1 MALKKA
7 GISLTVDGLS
17 KFLSDIDKVNAATR
31 NLSKTSLGAGDIGKS
46 LGNIGDMSSIGK
58 QSGFSFGEAFKL
70 GFALRVGAAVF
81 DGVVAAAK
89 TAGQLASQGFQA
101 AFNELKLDVKIGAE
115 MQQAT
120 ADVSALANIT
130 NALDQSKI
138 QKATAA
144 LSIDPSVVAGYKDV
158 SQAELRLLQSGE
170 TLAEV
175 LGKQEEG
182 YKGTARAALLL
193 QNASGG
199 SVDTSSI
206 TLAKYQRIFGLTSD
220 VAEKSASII
229 SGTTRQ
235 AALRDLNDYLLLLTN
250 ASSGIESAHISQLDF
265 AAAVATA
272 GPAFSRGRTEGTA
285 FTAFINSLT
294 PKTDKAA
301 YALEK
306 LGVDGYDA
314 AGNFK
319 PLGQLLEQIYKLQN
333 KVTGSTKNLT
343 EEQRN
348 LYLQEAFGVTGSK
361 FVISLLETSTRA
373 EFEHNKELIRSANVA
388 EQARIKTNT
397 LKAAYENLG
406 DTLETARGAFAIGD
420 EGQDNLL
427 DLLTGAARN
436 LQVSLEQSIPS
447 IQHFGST
454 FAASLKPAID
464 TIPKLL
470 AGLSGQPFVIDLAN
484 IQVGKVGE
492 RINLKLGDIFTFDK
506 NTDTTFVSVLNGA
519 LQYAADNTRVAV
531 QIGKLFTFDQSAQ
544 KTQIN
549 LSDYIT
555 FVRDAGGTHF
565 NIGELFTLDDNPKK
579 TTVNLN
585 KYITIAN
592 DKIKGTVDLEV
603 GTFNTSIDVA
613 GLKEKLGGIGLAI
626 GAMGL
631 GVISADSALKD
642 LSAPT
647 GGLGQLR
654 AFVTNTIGALSTSI
668 NGIDANKTASVGLTI
683 SSTLT
688 GVLGVLTKLS
698 DIGNENVGAAAASLT
713 SLTTSL
719 LNFATGVTK
728 GLDGKALETSAGG
741 FISSLID
748 EFTIALAAPD
758 LVGLADAASGFV
770 LALTSQL
777 KIGFT
782 QGSGVA
788 NIAQSLSGFV
798 DVFVQQASAVLSDPK
813 LAANLTG
820 SFQNLAEALAGG
832 LSAAFNNKDLANSLG
847 KGTGDLGGAIVG
859 FIARQVI
866 GAAAAD
872 TNPFSKPIDT
882 TSVTSTLFGTGP
894 QVDPNGLAGTA
905 IKFVQ
910 NYKEAFDKSIDTQ
923 VATQLKPSVL
933 AFETEFSSID
943 RALNSVI
950 GPINNFVG
958 ALAQIPLGLLSA
970 IRTLP
975 GLDQFGKGAPTQ
987 PAGSGIAVTGAN
999 GASSPRTV
1007 IIPDPAPLKAVQTPF
1022 GAMTSPS
1029 MNTGVAQIGT
1039 QNVTAGTV
1047 TLTAPVTTPQPGA
1060 SSVYVQQETAP
1071 LPAIAPTLQAGADTA
1086 SAILTTAASSAGSSW
1101 DAAASTVAGGAATA
1115 GANLAS
1121 VQIFPGWGTY
1131 IQPVNIS
1138 SKIPVLNWH
1147 EFITPV
1153 TPSPSSRDVLGFAG
1167 GSPYV
1172 PRTGAYLVGE
1182 RGPEIVTL
1190 PQGSGVIPNHQIRS
1204 ILGAYAPGTP
1214 NAAADFIN
1222 SIKRKANQPLIIN
1235 VALKGESAADRY
1247 PGIGQN
1253 RPTPTVGPSMDP
1265 QAQAQ
1270 QKQLNEGV
1278 NNLVGQVDKTK
1289 EGFKNLG
1296 LSIQDLQSDL
1306 KGVPGLFGSSTVTAE
1321 DMAAAKAGTY
1331 IQKADEL
1338 VRQVQDAAKNGVQY
1352 PTDVLGQARDA
1363 IAKIGVTPVGDNV
1376 GLADQFKALFA
1387 SGQLF
1392 SNKDNLGL
1400 INANAVEASIKQQE
1414 AQKQGQ
1420 ANIESYFTA
1429 MFGGGL
1435 SAAVSTG
1442 LASAGLGTGGAAQVS
1457 SAGGPLGQVPDFPG
1471 WTGKDGL
1478 IPNFP
1483 GWTDKGGLVPKFPG
1497 WAQPDGF
1504 IPDLNWDDYIDSI
1517 KKTATPPVDP
1527 TTPATGAAS
1536 GRNYLRGFAGGTNRL
1551 NSIITG
1557 ENGPELSLFPD
1568 GTRIFPASKTA
1579 KIMGIAE
1586 ALARHLPSIQS
1597 DPFASLFGGR
1607 VSQPQVNVIYRP
1619 QTTQQ
1624 ATPNM
1629 TKVFQLNLTS
1639 QQGADNI
1646 MRDFQH
1652 MQVVA
1657 GAR

>member
-1 MALKKA
+1 MALRKT
-7 GISLTVDGLS
+7 GISLTVDGLNRYV
-17 KFLSDIDKVNAATR
+17 SDIDKATSATR
-31 NLSKTSLGAGDIGKS
+31 NFSKLSLGSGDIGKS

-58 QSGFSFGEAFKL
+58 QSGFSFADAFKL
-70 GFALRVGAAVF
+70 GF
-81 DGVVAAAK
+81 VA
-89 TAGQLASQGFQA
+89 
-101 AFNELKLDVKIGAE
+101 KIGADVWDGLKAGAALAGRAAGE
-115 MQQAT
+115 VYKQGFEQLKISATISADFSQSLSGVQADLTNLNPQLADMQGNFDPAQAKQLAETIRSIAIDPKLQVGLTDAAQAT
-120 ADVSALANIT
+120 KTLTRYGFSLNEIQGGALE
-130 NALDQSKI
+130 
-138 QKATAA
+138 AT
-144 LSIDPSVVAGYKDV
+144 V
-158 SQAELRLLQSGE
+158 
-170 TLAEV
+170 
-175 LGKQEEG
+175 
-182 YKGTARAALLL
+182 LL
-193 QNASGG
+193 QNATG
-199 SVDTSSI
+199 SSYQLAAE
-206 TLAKYQRIFGLTSD
+206 TLAKYAVLNKVEPSGLAKA
-220 VAEKSASII
+220 VGQISATI
-229 SGTTRQ
+229 SSGGY
-235 AALRDLNDYLLLLTN
+235 RDLNDYRYALVN
-250 ASSGIESAHISQLDF
+250 AAGEAKSLAISELDLNTALAIANPLF
-265 AAAVATA
+265 A
-272 GPAFSRGRTEGTA
+272 SGRTNGTA
-285 FTAFINSLT
+285 FTSFLQHLT
-294 PKTDKAA
+294 PNTDKASDA
-301 YALEK
+301 MKALN
-306 LGVDGYDA
+306 LSFFDA
-314 AGNFK
+314 KGNFVGMDK
-319 PLGQLLEQIYKLQN
+319 TVALLRQKFA
-333 KVTGSTKNLT
+333 GLT
-343 EEQRN
+343 QEQRA
-348 LYLQEAFGVTGSK
+348 QG
-361 FVISLLETSTRA
+361 LETIFGTA
-373 EFEHNKELIRSANVA
+373 GMKFANVVLEDVTDA
-388 EQARIKTNT
+388 QIAHTRTIIANADAYKTATVRTNN
-397 LKAAYENLG
+397 LKDKLVNLG
-406 DTLETARGAFAIGD
+406 DVIEGLRVDFVNSDFLANFIPPIEAFSLLLKNASPQVTQFGQKLSAAFAPSALAATEIFNSLAAGKGIGNFQFGLGPVKVIKFEDLFSLDIAGIEATFQKGLREFHIGNLVSYFDLGQKQHFNIGD
-420 EGQDNLL
+420 
-427 DLLTGAARN
+427 
-436 LQVSLEQSIPS
+436 
-447 IQHFGST
+447 F
-454 FAASLKPAID
+454 
-464 TIPKLL
+464 
-470 AGLSGQPFVIDLAN
+470 FV
-484 IQVGKVGE
+484 
-492 RINLKLGDIFTFDK
+492 
-506 NTDTTFVSVLNGA
+506 
-519 LQYAADNTRVAV
+519 
-531 QIGKLFTFDQSAQ
+531 FDQNAE
-544 KTQIN
+544 KTKIN
-549 LSDYIT
+549 LSKYIT
-555 FVRDAGGTHF
+555 FVRDSGGSHF
-565 NIGELFTLDDNPKK
+565 NIADLFTIDDTAAK
-579 TTVNLN
+579 TEINLS
-585 KYITIAN
+585 KYVTIAH

-654 AFVTNTIGALSTSI
+654 AFVTNTIGSLSESI
-668 NGIDANKTASVGLTI
+668 SGIDANKTASVGLTI
-683 SSTLT
+683 TSTIT

-698 DIGNENVGAAAASLT
+698 DLGNENVGAAAASLT

-719 LNFATGVTK
+719 LGFATGVTT
-728 GLDGKALETSAGG
+728 GLDGAKIGDSAGG

-748 EFTIALAAPD
+748 EFTIVLKNPKIPDLTVAAGGFLVALTGKFKDALSSDGPKVIGESIGGLGATLIEQIGRSLAKPTLGKDIGKSIVNVADAFGTGANNLALGIANELGKVDYSKFGGQVHSFVASMLGEFNKGVKDQLEKNKQNAARDAEGTGKKTPRGAMGQALSQEGGKTADSLAA
-758 LVGLADAASGFV
+758 
-770 LALTSQL
+770 
-777 KIGFT
+777 
-782 QGSGVA
+782 GVA
-788 NIAQSLSGFV
+788 NAGKFLSGLILGTTQ
-798 DVFVQQASAVLSDPK
+798 DAADLSTMLDAKNRNNQDQASAQRRVDTNTGLLPVEVGGYIQDMANNKSLAGVPGAVTLNAASVVVTGPAAPTPVMAATPESRQNYQNYIANNNSGGNGPPIAGIQDATDFSSVLAGLNAQSQ
-813 LAANLTG
+813 AAGANLE
-820 SFQNLAEALAGG
+820 SASS
-832 LSAAFNNKDLANSLG
+832 SAAA
-847 KGTGDLGGAIVG
+847 TIT
-859 FIARQVI
+859 
-866 GAAAAD
+866 GAAA
-872 TNPFSKPIDT
+872 
-882 TSVTSTLFGTGP
+882 
-894 QVDPNGLAGTA
+894 
-905 IKFVQ
+905 
-910 NYKEAFDKSIDTQ
+910 
-923 VATQLKPSVL
+923 
-933 AFETEFSSID
+933 
-943 RALNSVI
+943 
-950 GPINNFVG
+950 
-958 ALAQIPLGLLSA
+958 
-970 IRTLP
+970 
-975 GLDQFGKGAPTQ
+975 
-987 PAGSGIAVTGAN
+987 
-999 GASSPRTV
+999 
-1007 IIPDPAPLKAVQTPF
+1007 
-1022 GAMTSPS
+1022 
-1029 MNTGVAQIGT
+1029 
-1039 QNVTAGTV
+1039 
-1047 TLTAPVTTPQPGA
+1047 
-1060 SSVYVQQETAP
+1060 
-1071 LPAIAPTLQAGADTA
+1071 
-1086 SAILTTAASSAGSSW
+1086 
-1101 DAAASTVAGGAATA
+1101 TVAGGAATA

-1147 EFITPV
+1147 EFITPI
-1153 TPSPSSRDVLGFAG
+1153 TPTQPSSKAILGFAAG
-1167 GSPYV
+1167 TPSIPDNN
-1172 PRTGAYLVGE
+1172 AYIAGE
-1182 RGPEIVTL
+1182 HGPELIFNQKGKTVL
-1190 PQGSGVIPNHQIRS
+1190 PAGQTQQVLDHSGKFIDNQVFNAKLKIKPEF
-1204 ILGAYAPGTP
+1204 GPFP
-1214 NAAADFIN
+1214 NAPIPSLPSGGPKLGPDT
-1222 SIKRKANQPLIIN
+1222 QP
-1235 VALKGESAADRY
+1235 VMA
-1247 PGIGQN
+1247 
-1253 RPTPTVGPSMDP
+1253 
-1265 QAQAQ
+1265 AQ

-1331 IQKADEL
+1331 IEKADEL

-1420 ANIESYFTA
+1420 ANIESYFTS

-1527 TTPATGAAS
+1527 AAPVVPVPKKAS
-1536 GRNYLRGFAGGTNRL
+1536 GSNYLRGFAAGTNRL

-1568 GTRIFPASKTA
+1568 GTRIFPAGKTA